1 MSGKL
6 PLVLVA
12 SLALVSVVAAHS
24 VEKRQTTVNAN
35 PLSFLAERFY
45 QRAASRT
52 IAGVDLG
59 TVAGIV
65 LMLIALDLIF
75 TFLLVGGTAI
85 GKRSY
90 EDNSWSSWLG
100 LSGMTGVMR
109 TVYNSLDIVE
119 TGFRYMDI
127 EDESCRLKTICEL
140 ESYAV
145 SHPLASLAINTINSN
160 LRGLERYQTAIQA
173 GVNGEDCALI
183 YDQCRVS
190 YVGY

>member
-24 VEKRQTTVNAN
+24 VEKRQTTVTTTNLEN
-35 PLSFLAERFY
+35 GSVQKSDVNSLIE
-45 QRAASRT
+45 ASLF
-52 IAGVDLG
+52 AMGV
-59 TVAGIV
+59 V
-65 LMLIALDLIF
+65 LVILLIF
-75 TFLLVGGTAI
+75 SFFQMF
-85 GKRSY
+85 
-90 EDNSWSSWLG
+90 
-100 LSGMTGVMR
+100 LSGLFPSTAR
-109 TVYNSLDIVE
+109 RQDEDTVSLLSNFLFTLTNSLDIVE

-160 LRGLERYQTAIQA
+160 LRGLDRYQTAIQA
-173 GVNGEDCALI
+173 GINGEDCALI

>member
-1 MSGKL
+1 
-6 PLVLVA
+6 
-12 SLALVSVVAAHS
+12 VAAHS
-24 VEKRQTTVNAN
+24 VEKRQTTVNSVIS
-35 PLSFLAERFY
+35 PLFRRFEG
-45 QRAASRT
+45 AVSRT
-52 IAGVDLG
+52 LPGIDLG
-59 TVAGIV
+59 TVFFVV
-65 LMLIALDLIF
+65 LILIALDFVGTIF
-75 TFLLVGGTAI
+75 LAMTVGVA

-90 EDNSWSSWLG
+90 EDDSWSSWLG
-100 LSGMTGVMR
+100 LSSMTGVMR
-109 TVYNSLDIVE
+109 NMYNSLDIVE

-145 SHPLASLAINTINSN
+145 SHPLASLAINTINSS

-173 GVNGEDCALI
+173 GINGEDCALI